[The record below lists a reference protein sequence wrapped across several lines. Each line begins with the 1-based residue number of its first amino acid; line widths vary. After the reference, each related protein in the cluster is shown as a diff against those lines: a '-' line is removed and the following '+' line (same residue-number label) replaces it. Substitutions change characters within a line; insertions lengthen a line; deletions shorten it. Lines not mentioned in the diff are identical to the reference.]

1 MLRLFKKDQIL
12 FWSDKQAVALS
23 FLLPI
28 VLISLF
34 SFAFGGFGN
43 NTNSSEPTEL
53 LVVDLDQSR
62 FSESLIASLDTTD
75 YFKVTILE
83 FDPAKEKVSTG
94 DAPFALVLHKGLNDS
109 SLQKK
114 PLPFELMYDLAKRIE
129 VNMVRPVL
137 TSQLTQ
143 ITKPK
148 AGEIPTVRPPDKFR
162 LELTSLVG
170 ETKDAN
176 LGLIQAV
183 CGTAIL
189 MLLFSVS
196 GLGASILEEKENG
209 TLSRLLYSPISANTI
224 LFAKMLSTFFLA
236 FIQLTIMFIFSWLV
250 FGLDIFINVP
260 ALILMIICTAFAVS
274 SFGIFLA
281 SVAKTRA
288 QAQSLS
294 TLIILIMS
302 SVGGSIIPMFAM
314 PAIMK
319 KVAVVSV
326 NYWGIQGFYDIFWR
340 DLSLME
346 ILPKMLILIG
356 MGTLMTL
363 ISLRFFNKNV
373 LKLV

>member
-75 YFKVTILE
+75 YFKVTTLE

-137 TSQLTQ
+137 TGQLTQ
-143 ITKPK
+143 ITKSK
-148 AGEIPTVRPPDKFR
+148 AGEIPTVRPPEKFR

-209 TLSRLLYSPISANTI
+209 TLSRLLYSPISANTV

-281 SVAKTRA
+281 SIAKTRA

-340 DLSLME
+340 DLSLIE

-356 MGTLMTL
+356 MGTVMTL

>member
-143 ITKPK
+143 ITKPE
-148 AGEIPTVRPPDKFR
+148 AGEIPTVRPPEKFR

>member
-34 SFAFGGFGN
+34 AFTFGGFGN
-43 NTNSSEPTEL
+43 NSNSSEPTEL
-53 LVVDLDQSR
+53 LVVDLDQTP
-62 FSESLIASLDTTD
+62 FSESLITALDTAA
-75 YFKVTILE
+75 YFKVIKVG
-83 FDPAKEKVSTG
+83 FDPANEKVSTG

-109 SLQKK
+109 SIQKK
-114 PLPFELMYDLAKRIE
+114 PLPFELLYDLAKGME
-129 VNMVRPVL
+129 VRMVRPVL
-137 TSQLTQ
+137 TGHLTQLTNSSSQ
-143 ITKPK
+143 
-148 AGEIPTVRPPDKFR
+148 EIPTVRPPEKFR

-170 ETKDAN
+170 ETKEAN

-209 TLSRLLYSPISANTI
+209 TLSRLLYSPISANTV
-224 LFAKMLSTFFLA
+224 LFAKMLSTFSLA
-236 FIQLTIMFIFSWLV
+236 FIQLSIMFIFSWLV
-250 FGLDIFINVP
+250 FGLDIFINLP
-260 ALILMIICTAFAVS
+260 ALILMITCTAFAVS

-281 SVAKTRA
+281 SIAKTRA

-302 SVGGSIIPMFAM
+302 SIGGSIIPMFAM

-319 KVAVVSV
+319 KVAVISV
-326 NYWGIQGFYDIFWR
+326 NYWGIQGFFDIFWR
-340 DLSLME
+340 DLGMVE
-346 ILPKMLILIG
+346 MLPKMLILLG
-356 MGTLMTL
+356 MGAVMTL